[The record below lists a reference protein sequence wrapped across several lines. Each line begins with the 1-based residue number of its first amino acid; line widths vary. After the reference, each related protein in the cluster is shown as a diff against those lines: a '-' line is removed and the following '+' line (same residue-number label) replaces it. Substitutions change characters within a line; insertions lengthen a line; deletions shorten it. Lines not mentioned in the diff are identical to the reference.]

1 LIAWELLPIGLAAL
15 VGGLAVR
22 RIDPGVP
29 PEALEDAPAG
39 PAAGVPAALREAQ
52 QVVAGSARAGD
63 LHLRLRPV
71 LREIAAARLADRG
84 LGLDRDP
91 VAARRLLGDELWEIL
106 RPGRP
111 RPDEPFAAG
120 LAPRDIARLLSRL
133 EAV

>member
-1 LIAWELLPIGLAAL
+1 MIAWELLPVGLAAL
-15 VGGLAVR
+15 VGWLAVR

-29 PEALEDAPAG
+29 PEALEVT
-39 PAAGVPAALREAQ
+39 PAATAGGVPAALREAQ
-52 QVVAGSARAGD
+52 QVVAGSARAAD

-71 LREIAAARLADRG
+71 LREIAAARLAERG

-91 VAARRLLGDELWEIL
+91 VAARRLLGEELWEIV

-111 RPDEPFAAG
+111 RPDEPFADA
-120 LAPRDIARLLSRL
+120 LAPREIARLLSRL